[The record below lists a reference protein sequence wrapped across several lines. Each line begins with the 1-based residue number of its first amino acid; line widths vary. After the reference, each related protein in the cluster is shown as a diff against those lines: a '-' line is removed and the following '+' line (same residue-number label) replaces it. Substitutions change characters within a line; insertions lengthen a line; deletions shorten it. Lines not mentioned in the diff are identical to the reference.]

1 MKYTIQQ
8 QMLTL
13 SYISYCGYALTG
25 SDKNNAQRIAPCVVE
40 HLALEPPTADEW
52 KLVWGPA
59 VSEFWWS
66 LFDDN
71 MAYIVQHRKHPHRF
85 AIAFRGTNPV
95 ALSNW
100 IVEDFFV
107 FRKKHWKEGSNN
119 VQVYGDRPAKV
130 SYGTHI
136 GMDRV
141 KKMVA
146 PVGVPGAGTTML
158 QFLRIQAETK
168 DKPLDITVTGHSLGA
183 TLSSTFGLYLKQT
196 AGKVDIP
203 VQEQWDPDGKATINV
218 YAFAGAT
225 AGNKAFAD
233 YSDSLLDEK
242 HLQRLSN
249 SLDIVPHAWNKDSV
263 AQMKDLYQPV
273 AKPNILVDIMVTQAT
288 LAALLCDYTQ
298 PQAQQPYLE
307 GTLSDVCQEYF
318 QQAIYQ
324 HVVAYPTLLGLEGIL
339 DPVKYFPILKAVLP
353 CYSNK
358 DKDAQ
363 LVT

>member
-1 MKYTIQQ
+1 MKYSIEQ

-13 SYISYCGYALTG
+13 SYVSYCGYALTG
-25 SDKNNAQRIAPCVVE
+25 TDKNNAQKIAPHLVE

-59 VSEFWWS
+59 VSEFWFS

-85 AIAFRGTNPV
+85 AVVFRGTNPV

-107 FRKKHWKEGSNN
+107 FRKKPWKEGDNP
-119 VQVYGDRPAKV
+119 VQVYGNRPAKI
-130 SYGTHI
+130 SYGTHV
-136 GMDRV
+136 GMEKV
-141 KKMVA
+141 KKMEA
-146 PVGVPGAGTTML
+146 PVGVPGAGSTML
-158 QFLRIQAETK
+158 QFLRIQAETH

-183 TLSSTFGLYLKQT
+183 TLSSTYGLFLKQT
-196 AGKVDIP
+196 SGKVDIP
-203 VQEQWDPDGKATINV
+203 VQEQWDPDGKANIHV

-233 YSDSLLDEK
+233 YSDSLLDDA
-242 HLQRLSN
+242 HLKRLSN

-263 AQMKDLYQPV
+263 AQMKDLYLPV
-273 AKPNILVDIMVTQAT
+273 AKPNILVDLFVTQAT
-288 LAALLCDYTQ
+288 LASMLCDYTQ

-307 GTLSDVCQEYF
+307 GELSDVCREYF

-324 HVVAYPTLLGLEGIL
+324 HVVAYPNLLGLEGVL
-339 DPVKYFPILKAVLP
+339 DPLTYFPILKAVLP
-353 CYSNK
+353 CYS
-358 DKDAQ
+358 DKEPQPVAD
-363 LVT
+363 